1 MENDSHS
8 LIDNN
13 FVNKSS
19 SEFVTFQTFSDRN
32 SAMELIYLLEENQ
45 IPFVLDE
52 FFPFHNPLFSS
63 EKEAIKEFHVQLQKE
78 SFPKVQQLLLNIN
91 REELESVASD
101 YYLFAFSDQEL
112 LDIIEKSYEW
122 SAFDYLLALK
132 LLQERGVKI
141 DVDRIVKIKEEKLE
155 ELAKPEKDQGFWIY
169 IGYILAL
176 ISWYFLPTY
185 GGITSLIIGV
195 HLYTSKKTLPNGD
208 RIFTHSKSNR
218 IHGVVITII
227 GILAFILF
235 FFRQLGIVPI

>member
-8 LIDNN
+8 LIDTN
-13 FVNKSS
+13 FINKSS

-141 DVDRIVKIKEEKLE
+141 DIDQIVKIKEEKLE
-155 ELAKPEKDQGFWIY
+155 ELAKPEKDQDFLIY
-169 IGYILAL
+169 RGYIFA
-176 ISWYFLPTY
+176 FL
-185 GGITSLIIGV
+185 GGLLGV
-195 HLYTSKKTLPNGD
+195 FFGIHLMTSKKTLPNGD
-208 RIFTHSKSNR
+208 RVYSHSESNR
-218 IHGVVITII
+218 NHGMLITII
-227 GILAFILF
+227 GIIIFVIF
-235 FFRQLGIVPI
+235 FFKKIANNIDLIR